1 MILECLMSLKYILGQ
16 SIDRIIKF
24 VVIKRDSFFSLGKVT
39 IEENIEVPWD
49 NNNGI
54 MGKV

>member
-1 MILECLMSLKYILGQ
+1 MSLKYILGQ

-39 IEENIEVPWD
+39 IEENIEVP
-49 NNNGI
+49 
-54 MGKV
+54 